1 MSYSVAGL
9 VKDFCPLGYP
19 QGEPMVPHGMSVIVN
34 SPSVFRHTSGGNP
47 ERHMDG
53 AKWLGV
59 DTSDLGPTE
68 AGPALADCLVELM
81 QSTNMPNGLIGVGY
95 EAVDVPALVEGA
107 LPQRRLLD
115 NAPIEIDREVLTTL
129 YEGALSYW

>member
-1 MSYSVAGL
+1 
-9 VKDFCPLGYP
+9 
-19 QGEPMVPHGMSVIVN
+19 
-34 SPSVFRHTSGGNP
+34 
-47 ERHMDG
+47 MDG
-53 AKWLGV
+53 AKWLGA
-59 DTSDLGPTE
+59 DTADLGPSE
-68 AGPALADCLVELM
+68 AGPALAGRLVELM

-95 EAVDVPALVEGA
+95 QASDVPALVEGS